1 MKTRKFKITGMP
13 LEREYNA
20 MPFGRQLEH
29 HQKIK
34 DFKATAKV
42 THLSQ
47 KRQTYQK
54 AIKEM
59 VALNDVKEYYCE
71 FYNEPQCKDD
81 SFEFWYK

>member
-1 MKTRKFKITGMP
+1 MKTRKFKITGMKDFDF
-13 LEREYNA
+13 N
-20 MPFGRQLEH
+20 
-29 HQKIK
+29 KVK

-54 AIKEM
+54 AIKE
-59 VALNDVKEYYCE
+59 AIWLHDVKEYYCE
-71 FYNEPQCKDD
+71 FYWAPQCKDD

>member
-1 MKTRKFKITGMP
+1 MKEFDFSKV
-13 LEREYNA
+13 
-20 MPFGRQLEH
+20 
-29 HQKIK
+29 K

-54 AIKEM
+54 AIKEAI
-59 VALNDVKEYYCE
+59 ALHDVKEYYCE
-71 FYNEPQCKDD
+71 FYNESQCKDD

>member
-1 MKTRKFKITGMP
+1 MKTRKFKITGMK
-13 LEREYNA
+13 E
-20 MPFGRQLEH
+20 FDFS
-29 HQKIK
+29 KVK

-54 AIKEM
+54 AIKEAI
-59 VALNDVKEYYCE
+59 ALHDVKEYYCE
-71 FYNEPQCKDD
+71 FYNESQCKDD